1 VKTKGAKQVNH
12 IDESTH
18 VEMANAIGSLIDIIE
33 SIQARSGH
41 PLGYAEM
48 HTVKASKD
56 LRITAIMQLRAAGV
70 LPPGGGK

>member
-1 VKTKGAKQVNH
+1 
-12 IDESTH
+12 
-18 VEMANAIGSLIDIIE
+18 MANAIGSLIDVIE